1 MVEQC
6 SVNNSRLTQC
16 IGERKFQELSGK
28 FGIIGDPIG
37 GQGFNMF
44 SSFVLLYKVFY

>member
-28 FGIIGDPIG
+28 FGIIG